1 LILTRY
7 ISTLQSLTMADNE
20 LSDTYETATTPNASE
35 AADARSDAPQ
45 VGRAFADTNAA
56 PEEGAIPDDKEDLN
70 ASPSS
75 SSAIDPNSSNANN
88 SHPSVPSN
96 SSNIIGS
103 AHIRPIFLGNL
114 DMNVTAEDI
123 SDLFTRPALNAQ
135 PMSVERVDLKRG
147 FAFVFMNDAQ
157 TQGDKDRIEQYVD
170 GIQGM
175 YVPSS
180 SLQHILLL
188 LRGQLVSSTSSAP
201 AA

>member
-1 LILTRY
+1 MTDEKRPD
-7 ISTLQSLTMADNE
+7 A
-20 LSDTYETATTPNASE
+20 YENAIHTSNGQ
-35 AADARSDAPQ
+35 AGPSSDAPQ
-45 VGRAFADTNAA
+45 DGKAFTDTYAA
-56 PEEGAIPDDKEDLN
+56 SEEGAIPDKMDLH
-70 ASPSS
+70 AHPSS
-75 SSAIDPNSSNANN
+75 SSAVDPNLAAANN
-88 SHPSVPSN
+88 SHPSASSN

-123 SDLFTRPALNAQ
+123 SDLFTRPALNAS

-157 TQGDKDRIEQYVD
+157 TQEDKDRIEQYVD

-175 YVPSS
+175 YVPSFSS
-180 SLQHILLL
+180 SLEHIG
-188 LRGQLVSSTSSAP
+188 LRGLLVSSTSSAP